1 MAAAQTL
8 FCCPCLPAAH
18 IAQQLRLQG
27 WHLIATSE
35 DAAGAASPSAGLQG
49 QVGLV
54 WLEEPSTP
62 LLQRTL
68 QCLRGLRTPGPIQW
82 VGVLPAEALELGPW
96 RELVINHLRDHQT
109 HPLSCQG
116 LEQLLASAQRR
127 ASLLQGG
134 GALTLAD
141 DELGMIGQSA
151 AMAALRQQIR
161 KVAQVDAPVLISGE
175 SGSGKELAARA
186 IHQQSR
192 RATGAF
198 VAVNCGAIAP
208 ALIQSELFGH
218 ERGSF
223 TGATHGRAGLIET
236 AAGGTLFLDEIADL
250 ALDLQANLL
259 RFLQEHTIQK
269 VGSNRTL
276 QVDARVIAASH
287 IDLASAVASGR
298 FREDLFYRL
307 SVLPLHLPP
316 LRERLS
322 DIPALARHF
331 LRTSLAGLSDTQVE
345 GFSQDA
351 LSALLTHP
359 WPGNVRELQNR
370 MRRAVVMADQRLIS
384 AADLG
389 LPGPQDDAALAL
401 EAVRALAERE
411 AIEKALGRV
420 DQNMTHAARLLGVS
434 RMTLYRLRQK
444 YGLADYPIAA

>member
-1 MAAAQTL
+1 MLATQDLYCCPRLPEAGIAQHLQLKGWKLILASQDGSAQT
-8 FCCPCLPAAH
+8 
-18 IAQQLRLQG
+18 
-27 WHLIATSE
+27 
-35 DAAGAASPSAGLQG
+35 SPPAGLQG

-54 WLEEPSTP
+54 WLDEPSSAW
-62 LLQRTL
+62 LERSV
-68 QCLRGLRTPGPIQW
+68 QCLRGLRSPGPIQW
-82 VGVLPAEALELGPW
+82 VGVLPRQALEQSDW

-109 HPLSCQG
+109 HPLSCEA
-116 LEQLLASAQRR
+116 LDHMLASAQRR
-127 ASLLQGG
+127 ACLLQGG

-141 DELGMIGQSA
+141 DDLGMIGQSP
-151 AMAALRQQIR
+151 AMAGLRHQIR
-161 KVAQVDAPVLISGE
+161 KVALVDAPVLISGE
-175 SGSGKELAARA
+175 SGSGKELAAQA

-198 VAVNCGAIAP
+198 VAVNCASIAP

-223 TGATHGRAGLIET
+223 TGATNGRAGLIEA
-236 AAGGTLFLDEIADL
+236 AAGGTLFLDEIGDL
-250 ALDLQANLL
+250 ALELQANLL

-269 VGSNRTL
+269 VGSSRTL

-287 IDLASAVASGR
+287 IDLASAVGTGR

-331 LRTSLAGLSDTQVE
+331 LRTSLAGLSHTQVE

-351 LSALLTHP
+351 LSALLAHP

-384 AADLG
+384 ATDLG
-389 LPGPQDDAALAL
+389 LPGAQHDTALAL
-401 EAVRALAERE
+401 ETARCLAERE
-411 AIEKALGRV
+411 AIAVALGRA
-420 DQNMTHAARLLGVS
+420 DQNITHAARLLGVS

-444 YGLADYPIAA
+444 HGLGDYPIAA